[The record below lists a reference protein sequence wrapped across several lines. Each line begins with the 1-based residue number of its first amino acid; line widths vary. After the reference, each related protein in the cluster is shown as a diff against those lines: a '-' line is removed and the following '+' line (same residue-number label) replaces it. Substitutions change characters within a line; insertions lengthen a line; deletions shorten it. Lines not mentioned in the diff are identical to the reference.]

1 MSYKELGGFAENK
14 YVLDGTEETYNS
26 FNNCL
31 AELYLDAIWSEDFE
45 AIGDVDKY
53 LIRNVAHWLT
63 YDSKI
68 AKKIKDAG
76 KNILT
81 GEIITCNNRQFIYAI
96 IAKNQVSHAK
106 TWLDLGSKNIDLI
119 IYYILN
125 SEEDYDFINNITTN
139 DSREKV
145 IENLSNIFKKMNE
158 IYCSITDKIK
168 EKEFLEKV
176 KNYLYNIRWDKSI
189 GQISF
194 KEIDQDDFIKEH
206 VLSKEMK

>member
-14 YVLDGTEETYNS
+14 DVLDGTEETYRS
-26 FNNCL
+26 FNYCL

-45 AIGDVDKY
+45 AIGEADRY
-53 LIRNVAHWLT
+53 LIGSVSYWLT

-68 AKKIKDAG
+68 AKEIKEAG
-76 KNILT
+76 KKILT

-96 IAKNQVSHAK
+96 ITKNQVFHAK

-119 IYYILN
+119 VYYILN
-125 SEEDYDFINNITTN
+125 SEDDYDFINCITTN
-139 DSREKV
+139 SSKEKV
-145 IENLSNIFKKMNE
+145 IEMISSIIKKLNE
-158 IYCSITDKIK
+158 LYSSITDPKE

-189 GQISF
+189 GQISI
-194 KEIDQDDFIKEH
+194 KEIDQDDFIKDH
-206 VLSKEMK
+206 VLSKKMD

>member
-14 YVLDGTEETYNS
+14 DVLDGTEETYNS
-26 FNNCL
+26 FNYCL

-45 AIGDVDKY
+45 AIGNVDKY
-53 LIRNVAHWLT
+53 LIRNIAYWLS

-68 AKKIKDAG
+68 AKNIKEDS
-76 KNILT
+76 KKILT

-96 IAKNQVSHAK
+96 IAKNQISHAK

-119 IYYILN
+119 VYYILN
-125 SEEDYDFINNITTN
+125 SEDDYDFINCITTN
-139 DSREKV
+139 NSREKV
-145 IENLSNIFKKMNE
+145 IEMLSSIIRKLNE
-158 IYCSITDKIK
+158 IYCLITDKVK

-189 GQISF
+189 GQISI

-206 VLSKEMK
+206 VLSKNKD